1 MDPLYD
7 ASVGAELSLLLLNH
21 QAMLVPSEIPAVSFK
36 WQHVDSDHPAL
47 SDNESCKQFNT
58 FILENIWKIWAL
70 CRTMKAPCKYQYPNC
85 YRSSIPLQ
93 ITECQLKGNS
103 QHPQCKYKAT
113 NVKKHIIVACY
124 GWPPLPVHLDSSE
137 S

>member
-1 MDPLYD
+1 
-7 ASVGAELSLLLLNH
+7 
-21 QAMLVPSEIPAVSFK
+21 MLIVRLVSSEIPEVRFK
-36 WQHVDSDHPAL
+36 QQHVDSDYPAL
-47 SDNESCKQFNT
+47 SDNAYCHQMMRKKGMTQESCKQFNT

-70 CRTMKAPCKYQYPNC
+70 CRTTKAPCKYKYSN
-85 YRSSIPLQ
+85 YHRSGTPLQ
-93 ITECQLKGNS
+93 VTECPLKGNS
-103 QHPQCKYKAT
+103 QNPQCKYKAT